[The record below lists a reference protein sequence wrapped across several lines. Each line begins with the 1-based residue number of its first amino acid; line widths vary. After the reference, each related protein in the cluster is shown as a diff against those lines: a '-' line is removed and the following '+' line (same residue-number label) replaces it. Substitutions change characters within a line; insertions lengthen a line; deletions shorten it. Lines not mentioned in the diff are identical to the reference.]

1 MAKTKKGIRI
11 AIVVE
16 DQMLE
21 RFLRGCLL
29 LLGYQSREIRVER
42 APSGKGSGKQWVNKR
57 FVVEVKAMRTKPK
70 QKLAVLV
77 GTDVDELTISAR
89 EKQLEDALEKDG
101 TGSRK
106 SNERIAFWLPKWSI
120 ETWILK
126 LAGED
131 VDETK
136 TYKHQGSNPNFKS
149 LTKAFVENY
158 RTKSDLGLES
168 IAHAQSET
176 PRIES

>member
-1 MAKTKKGIRI
+1 MAKKKKGIRI

-42 APSGKGSGKQWVNKR
+42 APSGKGSGKQWVDKR
-57 FVVEVKAMRTKPK
+57 FATEVKAIRTKQN
-70 QKLAVLV
+70 QKLAVLA

-89 EKQLEDALEKDG
+89 AKQLEDALENDG
-101 TGSRK
+101 TGKRK
-106 SNERIAFWLPKWSI
+106 SDERIAFWLPKWSI
-120 ETWILK
+120 ETWLLK
-126 LAGED
+126 LADED

-136 TYKHQGSNPNFKS
+136 THKQQVKKPDFKA
-149 LTKAFVENY
+149 LTKAFVESY
-158 RTKSDLGLES
+158 RNNSDLGLES
-168 IAHAQSET
+168 IAHAHSET